1 MAIFIGGNKIAIG
14 IFNYYFGIDG
24 NIAIGI
30 NRQVIAADSQAG
42 IGCIFSIFNENCRI
56 CSFAQDGMMAS
67 IVNAVC
73 PNQLDMDLV
82 TGSI

>member
-42 IGCIFSIFNENCRI
+42 IGCISAFSMKIVEYAP
-56 CSFAQDGMMAS
+56 SPKMA
-67 IVNAVC
+67 
-73 PNQLDMDLV
+73 
-82 TGSI
+82 